1 MWNGAGKVEDLTRII
16 FIEKIEGIS
25 LILIN

>member
-1 MWNGAGKVEDLTRII
+1 MLNGAERVEDLTRII

-25 LILIN
+25 LIKIN